1 MLRRTLTPSWPL
13 THDRSAGFTMDRA
26 ATDALQ
32 GRRDRK
38 EGGVPRVSAIVICL
52 NEERKIGRCLASLGW
67 VDELVVVD
75 GGSTDRTVSIAR
87 SLGATVHTNPWPGFA
102 AQKTFALAQATGD
115 WVVSL
120 DADEELEPGLAHQ
133 IQTTLAGCPP
143 DVDGLVMPR
152 KTRYLGRWI
161 THGEWYPDEKL
172 RVFRRTRGACTN
184 DEVHERFT
192 VPGRTL
198 RLSGHILHY
207 SHDDVAHHVRKADLY
222 AGLVAAT
229 RRRAGARFSPG
240 RLLSDPIRRA
250 VRGYVWRRGFLDGT
264 QGLIISAL
272 TALYVF
278 LIHAKLFELELSQDT
293 RPAPLES

>member
-1 MLRRTLTPSWPL
+1 M
-13 THDRSAGFTMDRA
+13 
-26 ATDALQ
+26 
-32 GRRDRK
+32 
-38 EGGVPRVSAIVICL
+38 PRVSAIVICL
-52 NEERKIGRCLASLGW
+52 NEERKIGRCLASLAW

-75 GGSTDRTVSIAR
+75 GGSTDRTVPIAR
-87 SLGATVHTNPWPGFA
+87 THGASVHTNPWPGFA

-120 DADEELEPGLAHQ
+120 DADEELEPRLVQ
-133 IQTTLAGCPP
+133 EIQTALASCPP
-143 DVDGLVMPR
+143 DVDGLVIPR

-161 THGEWYPDEKL
+161 THGEWYPDDKL
-172 RVFRRTRGACTN
+172 RVFRRDRGACTA

-192 VPGRTL
+192 VPGRTI

-207 SHDDVAHHVRKADLY
+207 SHDDIAHHVRKVDQY

-229 RRRAGARFSPG
+229 RRRGGARFSPG

-264 QGLIISAL
+264 PGLIICVL

-278 LIHAKLFELELSQDT
+278 LIHAKLYELELSRDGYIQ
-293 RPAPLES
+293 PAPLES

>member
-1 MLRRTLTPSWPL
+1 MRSRT
-13 THDRSAGFTMDRA
+13 DVI
-26 ATDALQ
+26 
-32 GRRDRK
+32 RK
-38 EGGVPRVSAIVICL
+38 EDRVRRVSAIVICL
-52 NEERKIGRCLASLGW
+52 NEQRKIGRCLASLAW

-75 GGSTDRTVSIAR
+75 GGSTDQTVSIAR
-87 SLGATVHTNPWPGFA
+87 SHGATVHTNPWPGFS
-102 AQKTFALAQATGD
+102 AQKTFALARATGD
-115 WVVSL
+115 WVISL
-120 DADEELEPGLAHQ
+120 DADEELEPGLVQ
-133 IQTTLAGCPP
+133 GIQTALASCPP

-161 THGEWYPDEKL
+161 THGEWYPDDKL
-172 RVFRRTRGACTN
+172 RVFRRALAACTS

-192 VPGRTL
+192 VPGRTI

-207 SHDDVAHHVRKADLY
+207 SHDDVAHHVRKVDRY

-229 RRRAGARFSPG
+229 RRRAGARFSLA

-264 QGLIISAL
+264 PGLIISVL

-278 LIHAKLFELELSQDT
+278 LIHAKLFELELSRDGYT
-293 RPAPLES
+293 EPTPLES

>member
-1 MLRRTLTPSWPL
+1 M
-13 THDRSAGFTMDRA
+13 
-26 ATDALQ
+26 
-32 GRRDRK
+32 
-38 EGGVPRVSAIVICL
+38 PRVSAIVICL

-75 GGSTDRTVSIAR
+75 GGSKDQTVAIAR
-87 SLGATVHTNPWPGFA
+87 SHGATVHTNAWPGFS
-102 AQKTFALAQATGD
+102 AQKTFALARATGD

-120 DADEELEPGLAHQ
+120 DADEELEPGLVQ
-133 IQTTLAGCPP
+133 EIQAALGSCPP

-172 RVFRRTRGACTN
+172 RVFRRARAACTN
-184 DEVHERFT
+184 DAVHERFT
-192 VPGRTL
+192 VSGRTL

-207 SHDDVAHHVRKADLY
+207 SHDDVAHHVRKADRY

-229 RRRAGARFSPG
+229 RRRAGARFSLA
-240 RLLSDPIRRA
+240 RLLSDPLRRA

-264 QGLIISAL
+264 QGLIICAL
-272 TALYVF
+272 TAMYVF
-278 LIHAKLFELELSQDT
+278 LIHAKLYELELSRDGYT
-293 RPAPLES
+293 EPAPLES

>member
-1 MLRRTLTPSWPL
+1 M
-13 THDRSAGFTMDRA
+13 
-26 ATDALQ
+26 
-32 GRRDRK
+32 
-38 EGGVPRVSAIVICL
+38 PRVSAIVICL
-52 NEERKIGRCLASLGW
+52 NEERKIGRCLASLAW

-75 GGSTDRTVSIAR
+75 GGSTDRTVPIAR
-87 SLGATVHTNPWPGFA
+87 THGATVHTNPWPGRA
-102 AQKTFALAQATGD
+102 RRSSGPRSQATGD

-120 DADEELEPGLAHQ
+120 DADEELEPRLVHEIRTALAS
-133 IQTTLAGCPP
+133 CPP
-143 DVDGLVMPR
+143 DVDGLVIPR

-161 THGEWYPDEKL
+161 THGEWYPDDKL
-172 RVFRRTRGACTN
+172 RVFRRDRGACTA

-192 VPGRTL
+192 VPGRTI

-207 SHDDVAHHVRKADLY
+207 SHDDIAHHVRKVDQY

-229 RRRAGARFSPG
+229 RRRGGARFSPG

-264 QGLIISAL
+264 PGLIICVL

-278 LIHAKLFELELSQDT
+278 LIHAKLYELELSRDGYIQ
-293 RPAPLES
+293 PAPLES